1 MRTFSDQPYRFYPPK
16 YRPAVASLLRW
27 MNRLHVL
34 PRQLRIRRLEVR
46 GEQPVLDAVAN
57 GDRLL
62 FLPNHSTHADGA
74 IVSEA
79 MRRVGIRPAFMA
91 AYDGFLHSRFQ
102 AWALQSLGGFS
113 VDRQCCDRRALK
125 QADAILRKGPF
136 ALTIFPEGQV
146 YLQNDDVTPF
156 IDGALFTAV
165 SVARKMADSGP
176 RVLAVPVSIKAT
188 FAADVRPQVRAR
200 MCSLAAEW
208 KVPIGPDKTPRDVLR
223 DVGEAALSRRL
234 LDLGIRLSASG
245 RMSQQIEEAT
255 NAMLAQLNEE
265 VDVQLRPGEKPID
278 GIRQVRRI
286 AHATL
291 LDPERAMDHA
301 AARDLSERATFAWR
315 ITSYSGHYVAKYP
328 SVDRISETLEKL
340 EEDAHGYFAEPTGDR
355 HAVLQFG
362 APIDVGAQLAAGV
375 RPRQLIGHLTDHVES
390 AVQIGLDEINARN
403 TCAGSELWSSL
414 L

>member
-1 MRTFSDQPYRFYPPK
+1 MRAFSDQPYRFFPPQ
-16 YRPAVASLLRW
+16 YQPAVAWWLRW
-27 MNRLHVL
+27 LNRLHVL
-34 PRQLRIRRLEVR
+34 PRRLRIRRLDLV
-46 GEQPVLDAVAN
+46 GEQAVLDAAAN

-79 MRRVGIRPAFMA
+79 MCRIGIRPAFMA
-91 AYDGFLHSRFQ
+91 AYEGFLRSRFQ

-125 QADAILRKGPF
+125 QADAILRDGPF

-156 IDGALFTAV
+156 IEGALFTAV
-165 SVARKMADSGP
+165 SVARKLADGGP

-188 FAADVRPQVRAR
+188 FAVDVRPQVLAR
-200 MCSLAAEW
+200 MRSLAAQW
-208 KVPIGPDKTPRDVLR
+208 NVPIGSDRTPRDVLR

-234 LDLGIRLSASG
+234 REVGIRIPTDGRVSEQIAAASD
-245 RMSQQIEEAT
+245 
-255 NAMLAQLNEE
+255 AMLAQLNEE
-265 VDVQLRPGEKPID
+265 VDIRLKPGEKPID
-278 GIRQVRRI
+278 GIRQVRRM
-286 AHATL
+286 AHEIL
-291 LDPERAMDHA
+291 LDPEREAEHA

-315 ITSYSGHYVAKYP
+315 ITSYSGDYVAEHP

-340 EEDAHGYFAEPTGDR
+340 EEDAHGHFAEPTGDR

-362 APIDVGAQLAAGV
+362 APIDVGAELAAGT
-375 RPRQLIGHLTDHVES
+375 RPRELIGGLTERVEA
-390 AVQIGLDEINARN
+390 AVQAGLDEINARN
-403 TCAGSELWSSL
+403 TCAGSELWSNL
-414 L
+414 P